1 MKYEAIIDLN
11 NLRFRWKKS
20 GKILLDIPKF
30 RLKQNEHVILQGPSG
45 CGKSTLLSL
54 VGGILISESGS
65 LKVLGQE
72 IWDLSRSGRDKFRV
86 DHIGFIFQLFNLLP
100 YLSIEENVMLPLRFS
115 SIRANRAGITKLDRL
130 NEAQR
135 LIKYLGLEEE
145 QAQKRPVIELSVG
158 QQQRVAAARA
168 LIGNPELI
176 IADEPTSALDTELRH
191 SFLKLLFEEC
201 KKSGSTLLFVSHDS
215 TLSDNFKTKAS
226 MDELNIIKIK

>member
-1 MKYEAIIDLN
+1 MDEAIIDLKNVCFSWN
-11 NLRFRWKKS
+11 NS
-20 GKILLDIPKF
+20 DNTLLDIPEF
-30 RLKQNEHVILQGPSG
+30 RMKQHEHVFLQGPSG

-72 IWDLSRSGRDKFRV
+72 IWDLSRSGRDAFRV

-100 YLSIEENVMLPLRFS
+100 YLSIEENVMLPLKFS
-115 SIRANRAGITKLDRL
+115 NIRANRAGKTKLDRL

-135 LIKYLGLEEE
+135 LLKALGLEEQ
-145 QAQKRPVIELSVG
+145 QAEKSPVIELSVG

-168 LIGNPELI
+168 LIGSPELI
-176 IADEPTSALDTELRH
+176 IADEPTSALDTDLRH
-191 SFLKLLFEEC
+191 SFLELLFEES

-215 TLSDNFKTKAS
+215 TLSDYFNIKTS
-226 MDELNIIKIK
+226 MEELNNIKY

>member
-1 MKYEAIIDLN
+1 MDEAIIDLN
-11 NLRFRWKKS
+11 NLCFRWKKS
-20 GKILLDIPKF
+20 GNILLDIPKF
-30 RLKQNEHVILQGPSG
+30 QLKQNEHVFLQGPSG

-72 IWDLSRSGRDKFRV
+72 IWDLSRSSRDAFRV

-100 YLSIEENVMLPLRFS
+100 YLSIEENVMLPLSFS
-115 SIRANRAGITKLDRL
+115 SIRSNRAGKTKLDRL

-135 LIKYLGLEEE
+135 LIKSLGLEEE
-145 QAQKRPVIELSVG
+145 QAEKRPVIELSVG

-176 IADEPTSALDTELRH
+176 IADEPTSSLDTELRH
-191 SFLKLLFEEC
+191 SFLDLLFEEC

-226 MDELNIIKIK
+226 MDELNIIN

>member
-1 MKYEAIIDLN
+1 MDEAIIDLN
-11 NLRFRWKKS
+11 NLCFRWKKS
-20 GKILLDIPKF
+20 GNILLDIPKF
-30 RLKQNEHVILQGPSG
+30 QLKQNEHVFLQGPSG

-72 IWDLSRSGRDKFRV
+72 IWELSSSGRDAFRV

-100 YLSIEENVMLPLRFS
+100 YLSMEENVMLPLSFS
-115 SIRANRAGITKLDRL
+115 SIRSNRAGKTKLDRL

-135 LIKYLGLEEE
+135 LIKSLGLEEE
-145 QAQKRPVIELSVG
+145 QAEKRPVIELSVG

-176 IADEPTSALDTELRH
+176 IADEPTSSLDTELRH
-191 SFLKLLFEEC
+191 SFLDLLFEES

-226 MDELNIIKIK
+226 MNELNIIN

>member
-1 MKYEAIIDLN
+1 MDEAIIDLN
-11 NLRFRWKKS
+11 NLCFRWKKS
-20 GKILLDIPKF
+20 GNILLDIPKF
-30 RLKQNEHVILQGPSG
+30 QLKQNEHVFLQGPSG

-72 IWDLSRSGRDKFRV
+72 IWDLSRSSRDAFRV

-100 YLSIEENVMLPLRFS
+100 YLSIEENVMLPLSFS
-115 SIRANRAGITKLDRL
+115 SIRSNKAGKTKLDRL

-135 LIKYLGLEEE
+135 LIKSLGLEEE
-145 QAQKRPVIELSVG
+145 QAEERPVIELSVG

-176 IADEPTSALDTELRH
+176 IADEPTSSLDTELRH
-191 SFLKLLFEEC
+191 SFLDLLFEEC

-226 MDELNIIKIK
+226 MDELNIKN